1 MKSTLHLY
9 CPASTPITSSILKVA
24 GNVSGRKWARAPSH
38 FSSDQMTDV
47 DKASEDVN
55 TSSPPTSILQKK
67 EKRIHD
73 NASNNYF
80 CLVSGTPNTYVKA
93 NCFHFFFATLWV
105 SEKSVFSRIQAC
117 KAMVSRKNWYC
128 SSANSIMSGKWHLK
142 RKCYSG
148 ISSFSLRLLAKKPDS
163 SKSRV
168 AGAMRISKFWLLL
181 QNSPEYM

>member
-1 MKSTLHLY
+1 MSLVGNEPELPATFHPTRWQTLTR
-9 CPASTPITSSILKVA
+9 PPRTSTPHHHPPPYCK
-24 GNVSGRKWARAPSH
+24 RKKKEY
-38 FSSDQMTDV
+38 MTMLLI
-47 DKASEDVN
+47 N
-55 TSSPPTSILQKK
+55 TSVWDSKYICESQLL
-67 EKRIHD
+67 
-73 NASNNYF
+73 S
-80 CLVSGTPNTYVKA
+80 L
-93 NCFHFFFATLWV
+93 FFATLWV

>member
-1 MKSTLHLY
+1 MSLVGNEPELPATFHPTRWQTLTR
-9 CPASTPITSSILKVA
+9 PPRTSTPHHHPPPYCKRKKKEYMTMLLIITSVWWCLELQVHMWK
-24 GNVSGRKWARAPSH
+24 
-38 FSSDQMTDV
+38 
-47 DKASEDVN
+47 
-55 TSSPPTSILQKK
+55 PT
-67 EKRIHD
+67 
-73 NASNNYF
+73 AF
-80 CLVSGTPNTYVKA
+80 T
-93 NCFHFFFATLWV
+93 FFATLWV

-117 KAMVSRKNWYC
+117 KTMVSRKNWYC